1 MKMKLKIKKPNLISD
16 WRKQLKSYSALS
28 LFANILIALAY
39 GLSLAFGMG
48 LVYMSSFYIVL
59 VMGGVASL
67 GAVGRFVRQVSED
80 VEEEDNVQ

>member
-1 MKMKLKIKKPNLISD
+1 MKLKKPTLIED
-16 WRKQLKSYSALS
+16 WKKQLKSYSALS

-48 LVYMSSFYIVL
+48 LVYLSPFYIVL

-67 GAVGRFVRQVSED
+67 GFLGRFLKQNVED
-80 VEEEDNVQ
+80 KEEDEDNVQ

>member
-1 MKMKLKIKKPNLISD
+1 MKLKNKVISD
-16 WRKQLKSYSALS
+16 WKKQLRSYSAIS

-48 LVYMSSFYIVL
+48 LVYMSPFYIVL

-67 GAVGRFVRQVSED
+67 GFLGRFIKQVEAD
-80 VEEEDNVQ
+80 EEQENVQ

>member
-1 MKMKLKIKKPNLISD
+1 MKVKIKRPTLIED
-16 WRKQLKSYSALS
+16 WKKQLRSYSALS

-48 LVYMSSFYIVL
+48 LVYMSPFYIVL

-67 GAVGRFVRQVSED
+67 GALGRFIKQQKEDEED
-80 VEEEDNVQ
+80 VE

>member
-1 MKMKLKIKKPNLISD
+1 MKLKVSKPALIED
-16 WRKQLKSYSALS
+16 WKKQLKSYSALS

-48 LVYMSSFYIVL
+48 LVYMSPFYIVL

-67 GAVGRFVRQVSED
+67 GFVGRFIKQVED
-80 VEEEDNVQ
+80 DEDEDDV

>member
-1 MKMKLKIKKPNLISD
+1 MKLKIKKPSLIED
-16 WRKQLKSYSALS
+16 WKKQLKSYSALS

-48 LVYMSSFYIVL
+48 LVYMSPFYIVL

-67 GAVGRFVRQVSED
+67 GALGRFIKQQKEDEED
-80 VEEEDNVQ
+80 VQ

>member
-1 MKMKLKIKKPNLISD
+1 MMKKLKIKRPSLIED
-16 WRKQLKSYSALS
+16 WKKQLKSYSAIS

-48 LVYMSSFYIVL
+48 LIYLSPIYLIL

-67 GAVGRFVRQVSED
+67 GAVGRFISQTSHKD
-80 VEEEDNVQ
+80 CDHDN

>member
-1 MKMKLKIKKPNLISD
+1 MKLKIKKPSLIED
-16 WRKQLKSYSALS
+16 WKKQLKSYSALS

-48 LVYMSSFYIVL
+48 LVYMSPFYIVL

-67 GAVGRFVRQVSED
+67 GFVGRFLKQTTEE
-80 VEEEDNVQ
+80 VEHE

>member
-1 MKMKLKIKKPNLISD
+1 MKLKNKVSLIDD
-16 WRKQLKSYSALS
+16 WEKQLKSYSAIS

-48 LVYMSSFYIVL
+48 LVYMSPFYIVI

-67 GAVGRFVRQVSED
+67 GFLGRFLKQNVED
-80 VEEEDNVQ
+80 KEEDNVQ

>member
-1 MKMKLKIKKPNLISD
+1 MKLKKPTLIED
-16 WRKQLKSYSALS
+16 WKKQLHSYSALS

-48 LVYMSSFYIVL
+48 LVYMSPFYIVV

-67 GAVGRFVRQVSED
+67 GFVGRFLKQTSQKEDEED
-80 VEEEDNVQ
+80 VQ

>member
-1 MKMKLKIKKPNLISD
+1 MKLKNKVISD
-16 WRKQLKSYSALS
+16 WKKQLRSYSAIS

-48 LVYMSSFYIVL
+48 LVYMSPFYIVL

-67 GAVGRFVRQVSED
+67 GFLGRFLKQNVED
-80 VEEEDNVQ
+80 KDHENVQ

>member
-1 MKMKLKIKKPNLISD
+1 MKLKIKKPSLISD

-28 LFANILIALAY
+28 LFANILIALSY

-48 LVYMSSFYIVL
+48 LVYMSPFYIVL

-67 GAVGRFVRQVSED
+67 GALGRFIKQQKEDEED
-80 VEEEDNVQ
+80 VQ

>member
-1 MKMKLKIKKPNLISD
+1 MKLKVSKPTLIED
-16 WRKQLKSYSALS
+16 WKKQLKSYSALS

-48 LVYMSSFYIVL
+48 LVYMSPFYIVL

-67 GAVGRFVRQVSED
+67 GALGRFIKQQKED
-80 VEEEDNVQ
+80 GEEDNVQ